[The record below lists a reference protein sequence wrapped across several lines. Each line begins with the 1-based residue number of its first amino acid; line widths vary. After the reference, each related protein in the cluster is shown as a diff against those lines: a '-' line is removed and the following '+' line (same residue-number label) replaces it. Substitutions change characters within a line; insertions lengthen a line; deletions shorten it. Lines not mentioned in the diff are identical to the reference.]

1 MHEIVQPSDPIS
13 NIRRVVYALL
23 ICSDDECENELETT
37 GTLEELESRACDC
50 GCGCAL
56 QLIAV
61 SDVEFLKPVWEL
73 EYELAAAA

>member
-1 MHEIVQPSDPIS
+1 M
-13 NIRRVVYALL
+13 VYALL

-37 GTLEELESRACDC
+37 GTLEELDRLACDC
-50 GCGCAL
+50 GCTL

-61 SDVEFLKPVWEL
+61 SEVEFVEPAWEW